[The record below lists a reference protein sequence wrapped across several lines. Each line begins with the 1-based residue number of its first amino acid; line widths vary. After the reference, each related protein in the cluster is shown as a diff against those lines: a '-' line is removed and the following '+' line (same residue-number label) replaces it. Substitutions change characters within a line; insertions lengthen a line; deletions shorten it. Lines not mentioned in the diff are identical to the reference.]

1 MTDQDIINLIDSRVQ
16 KMETEFSQGIDQLV
30 NDLDTCLT
38 EHLTNVVHSVD
49 GKTGHVSLGSNYL
62 PLSGGTMTGN
72 LNVDGDVNVSGNVT
86 LYAPVISQASGTVWP
101 QNSSTAGQ
109 TNGPTAG
116 PTTGPLPGNSIPPIH
131 GGYPAVGTVVS
142 GGSIG
147 IGSVNTT
154 VTPAAAGAMYPP
166 AGYSN
171 TMTVTSSIYVGDDEL
186 MEEDVPYS
194 MDPELP
200 PLVIDS
206 MTEDGTRIDL
216 VLTPDYSAPA
226 MDLFKIMVAV
236 ASYADQSSFNFYL
249 YVKKHNLER
258 HFKFEEVL

>member
-1 MTDQDIINLIDSRVQ
+1 MTDQEIIDL
-16 KMETEFSQGIDQLV
+16 
-30 NDLDTCLT
+30 LDTKLS
-38 EHLTNVVHSVD
+38 NVVQSID
-49 GKTGHVSLGSNYL
+49 GKTGNVWLSSTYL

-72 LNVDGDVNVSGNVT
+72 LYVAGDVNVSGGVT
-86 LYAPVISQASGTVWP
+86 FYAPSISAASGGAVWP
-101 QNSSTAGQ
+101 TSAPTAGQ
-109 TNGPTAG
+109 T
-116 PTTGPLPGNSIPPIH
+116 TGPSPGNSIPVH

-154 VTPAAAGAMYPP
+154 VSAAAAGAMYPP

-171 TMTVTSSIYVGDDEL
+171 TMTVSSSIYVGDDEL
-186 MEEDVPYS
+186 LEEDVPYS